1 LEHDNGFGY
10 VVGGFGIVLDDDQR
24 EVTDTL
30 LWFLCYS
37 LIEKVAEG
45 SEMFVVAAVDNQLL
59 SDSDFLQSAFYIPIV
74 LH

>member
-1 LEHDNGFGY
+1 MAEGFGN
-10 VVGGFGIVLDDDQR
+10 VPGDDQK
-24 EVTDTL
+24 EVIDTL

-37 LIEKVAEG
+37 LIEKEEEG

-59 SDSDFLQSAFYIPIV
+59 GDSDFLQSAFYIPIV

>member
-1 LEHDNGFGY
+1 MLG
-10 VVGGFGIVLDDDQR
+10 DDQK
-24 EVTDTL
+24 EVIDTL

-37 LIEKVAEG
+37 LIEKEAGG